1 MTEQTE
7 TIEHAPLI
15 RQFEVDGT
23 TLVYDYSQLRLS
35 QMKLAEAV
43 YQFQADLEKRPP
55 RTFREKID
63 LGGAD
68 YDLLVLSYI
77 LLKRLPNGELEP
89 FKGGE
94 TQRPI
99 LKVIE
104 NMRASDVEA
113 AEEVIGDFFA
123 RRGRH
128 TLALLV
134 RSKYEIQ
141 NAENIMQRAI
151 RLMAQTSEQSS
162 ESDASENSTSTTQ
175 PNANDA
181 STTA

>member
-1 MTEQTE
+1 MIETE

-23 TLVYDYSQLRLS
+23 TLVYDYSQLRLA

-63 LGGAD
+63 LGGGD
-68 YDLLVLSYI
+68 YDLVVLSYI

-99 LKVIE
+99 LKIVE
-104 NMRASDVEA
+104 NMKASDVEA

-141 NAENIMQRAI
+141 NAENIMQRAL
-151 RLMAQTSEQSS
+151 RLMSQTSEQNSA
-162 ESDASENSTSTTQ
+162 SDASESSTSTTQ
-175 PNANDA
+175 QSANDA
-181 STTA
+181 SATA